1 MSFQVRYLD
10 IIPYEDKFLIK
21 DPLGI
26 SKEMLVNKESL
37 LLLSLLNGRNSIED
51 IKTMFL
57 RNTGI
62 ILSDSEILNFVQ
74 KMDKNYILYNDN
86 FIKRMEFEKEKIL
99 SVSCKKIGF
108 QFDFAKL
115 KKEIEKCKA
124 LNEQNIKAIIVPHI
138 DINIGLKTY
147 TKAFSCIKDLNKK
160 IFFIF
165 GVPHSYAENYFSIFP
180 KDYKI
185 GENIIKI
192 QKEIIEKIKNK
203 IDFDI
208 FSDVLAYKNEHS
220 VEFPI
225 IFLSLIKKD
234 FYVIPSLVSKSDVPL
249 LKNLA
254 ENIFEVIAPIKN
266 EILLISSVDLSHVGR
281 KFGDERSFNTEEID
295 RKYIEC
301 LKDMENERG
310 FNFIES
316 KNNFTR
322 IDGLYT
328 NFVFLEI
335 LKLMKAG
342 KGEVLDYEMYCEDIT
357 DSIVSYA
364 SLIFK

>member
-1 MSFQVRYLD
+1 MSFKVRYLD
-10 IIPYEDKFLIK
+10 VIPYKDKFLVK

-26 SKEMLVNKESL
+26 SKEMLLNRESL
-37 LLLSLLNGRNSIED
+37 LLLSLLDGGNSIQD

-74 KMDKNYILYNDN
+74 EMDKNYILYNDN

-99 SVSCKKIGF
+99 SAPYKEINF
-108 QFDFAKL
+108 QLDFEKL
-115 KKEIEKCKA
+115 KREIEKYKA
-124 LNEQNIKAIIVPHI
+124 LNEQDIKAIIVPHI

-147 TKAFSCIKDLNKK
+147 MKTFSCVKNLNKK

-165 GVPHSYAENYFSIFP
+165 GVPHSYSESCFSIFP
-180 KDYKI
+180 KNYKI
-185 GENIIKI
+185 GENIVEI
-192 QKEIIEKIKNK
+192 QKEIIEGIKNK
-203 IDFDI
+203 INFDI

-225 IFLSLIKKD
+225 VFLSLIEKD
-234 FYVIPSLVSKSDVPL
+234 FYVIPSLVSKSDISL
-249 LKNLA
+249 LKSLA
-254 ENIFEVIAPIKN
+254 ENIFEVIAPFKD
-266 EILLISSVDLSHVGR
+266 EILLISSIDLSHVGR
-281 KFGDERSFNTEEID
+281 KFGDEKSFNTEEID
-295 RKYIEC
+295 RKYIEY
-301 LKDMENERG
+301 LKNMENEMA
-310 FNFIES
+310 FDFIES

-335 LKLMKAG
+335 LRLMKAG
-342 KGEVLDYEMYCEDIT
+342 KSEVLDYEVYYEDIT